1 MARVPATDLTT
12 ATTGL
17 SSSAAAA
24 RLRADGPNVLPSV
37 RPVPAWRTLLAE
49 LTHFFALM
57 LWVAAA
63 LSVVAGMPQLAIAIV
78 VVIVVNGLF
87 AFVQEERAEKA
98 SERLR
103 DLLPSAVT
111 VRRDCAPRVVGAAD
125 VVAGDVLLL
134 SSGDRIPADG
144 RVLHS
149 DDLAVDEST
158 LTGESEPVHASTGDG
173 VCAGTYVVS
182 GQGEALCVATADDT
196 RLAGISSLTAEVRRP
211 RSPLAVELQRV
222 VRIIA
227 VLAIVVG
234 CAFFALSLLV
244 GSPAHNGFLFAVGVT
259 VALVP
264 EGLLP
269 TVTLSLAMGAQRMVR
284 RHALVRH
291 LEAVETLG
299 STTVICTDK
308 TGTLTQNRMTVVRAW
323 TPEGEVSIVG
333 EGYQPTGQVTASAAA
348 RRAGAHMGRAATTA
362 SQGGIAYA
370 DGDWSVVGDPMEAAI
385 DAFARRVSDGSDPVR
400 MPTERRYAFDP
411 RRRRESA
418 VSGSTLMLKGAPDSV
433 LPLCTGPGRATLATA
448 RRTVDDL
455 AGQGLRVL
463 AVAEREL
470 PGTTESDV
478 PMPVESIERDL
489 TLLGLFGI
497 EDPPRPTVTDA
508 LDATRHAHIKV
519 VMLTGDHPAT
529 ALAVAREVGLI
540 GGDREPVVVEGH
552 DLPADDAALGELLD
566 RDGAVV
572 SRVSPEQ
579 KLAVARALQ
588 ARGHVVAMTG
598 DGVND
603 GPALREA
610 DIGVA
615 MGRGGTDVARAAAD
629 LVLLDDDF
637 STIVTAV
644 EQGRAT
650 YANIRRFLTYH
661 LTANV
666 AELTPFVVWAL
677 SGGHIPLAIGV
688 LQVLCFDIVT
698 DLLPA
703 LALGGEPPSRGVMER
718 RPEHRHLMDRAVL
731 TRVFGVL
738 GPVES
743 SFEMIA
749 FLTVLTLAGWHLG
762 ADAPSGTVLVTA
774 SGAAF
779 TAVVLGQIANAFA
792 CRSAT
797 RPVWQ
802 VGWLTN
808 RLLVWAVAAEFVIL
822 IALLVIGPVAA
833 VLGQSPPS
841 IAGWAIAIAGMP
853 ALLAA
858 DYSNK
863 RIRRTGAGRARRPSP
878 P

>member
-1 MARVPATDLTT
+1 MARVSATEPTDPTV
-12 ATTGL
+12 AATGL
-17 SSSAAAA
+17 SSAAADA
-24 RLRADGPNVLPSV
+24 RLRADGPNRLPTV
-37 RPVPAWRTLLAE
+37 RPVPAWRKLLAE

-57 LWVAAA
+57 LWVAAVLA
-63 LSVVAGMPQLAIAIV
+63 LVAGMPQLAVAIV
-78 VVIVVNGLF
+78 VVILVNGIF

-111 VRRDCAPRVVGAAD
+111 VRRDGGPRTVEAAAVV
-125 VVAGDVLLL
+125 VGDVLLL
-134 SSGDRIPADG
+134 SGGDRIPADG
-144 RVLHS
+144 RLLHT

-158 LTGESEPVHASTGDG
+158 LTGESEPVHASDGDS
-173 VCAGTYVVS
+173 VSAGTYVVS
-182 GQGEALCVATADDT
+182 GEGEALCLATADDT
-196 RLAGISSLTAEVRRP
+196 RLAGIASLTAGVRRP
-211 RSPLAVELQRV
+211 RSPLAAELHRV
-222 VRIIA
+222 VRTIA
-227 VLAIVVG
+227 VLAVAVAG
-234 CAFFALSLLV
+234 VFFALALLV
-244 GSPAHNGFLFAVGVT
+244 GSPAHDGFLFAVGVA

-269 TVTLSLAMGAQRMVR
+269 TVTLSLAMGAQRMAH

-299 STTVICTDK
+299 ATTVICTDK

-323 TPEGEVSIVG
+323 TPAGTVTVVG
-333 EGYQPTGQVTASAAA
+333 EAYEPAGQVTASAAA
-348 RRAGAHMGRAATTA
+348 RVAARRAGRAAVTA
-362 SQGGIAYA
+362 SQGGISRV
-370 DGDWSVVGDPMEAAI
+370 DGAWTVAGDPMEAAI
-385 DAFARRVSDGSDPVR
+385 DAFARRVSGDPGSVRAPVD
-400 MPTERRYAFDP
+400 RRYAFDP

-418 VSGSTLMLKGAPDSV
+418 VSDRTLMLKGAPDSV
-433 LPLCTGPGRATLATA
+433 LPLCTGPDDAVLAAA
-448 RRTVDDL
+448 RRTVGEL
-455 AGQGLRVL
+455 AGKGLRVL

-470 PGTTESDV
+470 PGPDDPGGPV
-478 PMPVESIERDL
+478 PVDAIERDL
-489 TLLGLFGI
+489 NLLGLFAI
-497 EDPPRPTVTDA
+497 EDPPRPTVAAA
-508 LDATRHAHIKV
+508 LAATRRAHIKV
-519 VMLTGDHPAT
+519 VMLTGDHPVT
-529 ALAVAREVGLI
+529 AVAVAREIGLVEE
-540 GGDREPVVVEGH
+540 GRDAVVLEGH
-552 DLPADDAALGELLD
+552 DLPTDEAALGELLD
-566 RDGAVV
+566 RDGVVV

-637 STIVTAV
+637 STIVAAV

-661 LTANV
+661 LTSNV

-703 LALGGEPPSRGVMER
+703 LALGGEPPSRGVMDR
-718 RPEHRHLMDRAVL
+718 RPERRHLMDRALL

-743 SFEMIA
+743 SFEMLA
-749 FLTVLTLAGWHLG
+749 FLTVLTLVGWHPG
-762 ADAPSGTVLVTA
+762 GDPPGGSVLVTA

-779 TAVVLGQIANAFA
+779 TAVVLGQVANAFA
-792 CRSAT
+792 CRSTT
-797 RPVWQ
+797 RPAWQ
-802 VGWLTN
+802 LGWLSNHMLIGAVTAEFAILIT
-808 RLLVWAVAAEFVIL
+808 LLVV
-822 IALLVIGPVAA
+822 GPVAA

-841 IAGWAIAIAGMP
+841 IVGWAIAIAGMP
-853 ALLAA
+853 ALLVA
-858 DYSNK
+858 DYWSK
-863 RIRRTGAGRARRPSP
+863 RIRHGWGPST
-878 P
+878 